1 MMPRQEPGEPY
12 KMISV
17 EEAKEMIDGGNASV
31 IDVRQPDEW
40 SSGHVQGAIHIPVD
54 DISARVSELP
64 QDGDLLFICAAGARS
79 GLACEFA
86 AAMGVSADRLYNIEQ
101 GTPVW
106 IEKGLPTESN

>member
-1 MMPRQEPGEPY
+1 MPRQESGEPY
-12 KMISV
+12 TRISV
-17 EEAKEMIDGGNASV
+17 EEAKDMIDGGNASV
-31 IDVRQPDEW
+31 IDVRQLDEW

-54 DISARVSELP
+54 DILSRVNELP
-64 QDGDLLFICAAGARS
+64 ESGDLLFICAAGVRS

-86 AAMGVSADRLYNIEQ
+86 AAMGVSNDRLYNIEQ